1 MLFAFVRLTSLM
13 LDYTVLLR
21 NVVSW
26 DKEQVVETLEWLA
39 KQQKEDGSFV
49 EHNEVIV
56 LRKLVVRYFK
66 NDS

>member
-1 MLFAFVRLTSLM
+1 M
-13 LDYTVLLR
+13 LDFTVLLR

-26 DKEQVVETLEWLA
+26 DKKQVMESVDWLA

-49 EHNEVIV
+49 ENNEVIV
-56 LRKLVVRYFK
+56 VRNLEVRYFK